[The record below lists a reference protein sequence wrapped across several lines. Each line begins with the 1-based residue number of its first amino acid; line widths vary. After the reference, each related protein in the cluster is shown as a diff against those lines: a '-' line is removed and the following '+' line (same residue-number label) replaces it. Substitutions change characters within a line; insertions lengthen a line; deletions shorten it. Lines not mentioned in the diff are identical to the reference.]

1 MWESLQT
8 PSWMAQTPSRL
19 HKVNSE
25 GWQVTAASFQQVEL
39 MWQRIFRKGR
49 PWARGIVCTSLP
61 TCSLEL
67 TLGKP
72 TSGSGGDCR
81 VGAFS
86 VPSCSAS
93 ASPSF
98 SPHLSHFLSFICH
111 CGWGLR
117 SVREG
122 TIGGQQRWHV
132 HALCPL
138 LTVTSSCR
146 ATVLRTWGHES
157 SMGGLLDI
165 SQALR
170 TSPAI
175 QPAPPAYL
183 DGVIGVRSFPMVW
196 ITLLPQTQSPVQ
208 IPTPP

>member
-8 PSWMAQTPSRL
+8 PSWMAQAPSRL
-19 HKVNSE
+19 HKVTSE

-39 MWQRIFRKGR
+39 MWQRIFGKDR
-49 PWARGIVCTSLP
+49 PWARGIVCISLP

-72 TSGSGGDCR
+72 MSGSGRDCR

-98 SPHLSHFLSFICH
+98 SPHLSPSSQCH

-122 TIGGQQRWHV
+122 TVGGQKRWCV

-138 LTVTSSCR
+138 FTVTSSCR
-146 ATVLRTWGHES
+146 VTVLRGWGHES
-157 SMGGLLDI
+157 SMRGFWTYHRPQGP
-165 SQALR
+165 ALPSSLHLCL
-170 TSPAI
+170 TWKA
-175 QPAPPAYL
+175 
-183 DGVIGVRSFPMVW
+183 
-196 ITLLPQTQSPVQ
+196 
-208 IPTPP
+208 